1 MLNHFS
7 LSRAWQRHSLSWSKC
22 ISHPICLHSRHTS
35 QDQRL
40 WSLSDEKS
48 SQPYTSHVEN
58 KFQASKNKRTFCLS
72 DLSLQ
77 IAKLWL
83 TRPMLKNCL
92 SLKATRRS
100 TSATCNQATK
110 AHDKILDQAIVTQ
123 ASRTSGPS
131 KYDSCDYSLCE
142 NFTSHQ
148 RARIESNSP
157 NTRFKEHRLQSS
169 VKTVQ
174 LWTIQQALG
183 KTRFQASAH
192 SQEKHT
198 R

>member
-1 MLNHFS
+1 M
-7 LSRAWQRHSLSWSKC
+7 
-22 ISHPICLHSRHTS
+22 
-35 QDQRL
+35 
-40 WSLSDEKS
+40 
-48 SQPYTSHVEN
+48 EN
-58 KFQASKNKRTFCLS
+58 EFQASKNKRTFCLS
-72 DLSLQ
+72 NLCLQ
-77 IAKLWL
+77 TAKLRL

-123 ASRTSGPS
+123 ASRTIRS
-131 KYDSCDYSLCE
+131 KQVWQLWLLTVWEFHITLAGKD
-142 NFTSHQ
+142 
-148 RARIESNSP
+148 RINSP

-183 KTRFQASAH
+183 KTRFQASAD
-192 SQEKHT
+192 SPENTPDGNQANKCFSLWPKDQIALNCYQTQALRTTGSEQV
-198 R
+198 

>member
-1 MLNHFS
+1 M
-7 LSRAWQRHSLSWSKC
+7 
-22 ISHPICLHSRHTS
+22 
-35 QDQRL
+35 
-40 WSLSDEKS
+40 
-48 SQPYTSHVEN
+48 EN
-58 KFQASKNKRTFCLS
+58 EFQASKNKRTFCLS
-72 DLSLQ
+72 NLCLQ
-77 IAKLWL
+77 TAKLRL

-148 RARIESNSP
+148 RARIESISP

-192 SQEKHT
+192 SQENTPDSNQANKCFSLWPKDQIALNCYQT
-198 R
+198 QALRTTGSKQV

>member
-48 SQPYTSHVEN
+48 SQPYTSYMEN
-58 KFQASKNKRTFCLS
+58 KFQASKNKQTFCLS
-72 DLSLQ
+72 DLCLQ
-77 IAKLWL
+77 TTKLWL

-123 ASRTSGPS
+123 ASRTIRS
-131 KYDSCDYSLCE
+131 K
-142 NFTSHQ
+142 Q
-148 RARIESNSP
+148 
-157 NTRFKEHRLQSS
+157 
-169 VKTVQ
+169 VWQ
-174 LWTIQQALG
+174 LWLLTVWEFHITLAG
-183 KTRFQASAH
+183 KDRIKFT
-192 SQEKHT
+192 KHKI
-198 R
+198 

>member
-22 ISHPICLHSRHTS
+22 ISHPICLQFDTLHKK
-35 QDQRL
+35 QLL

-48 SQPYTSHVEN
+48 SQPYTSYMEN
-58 KFQASKNKRTFCLS
+58 EFQASKNKRTFCLS
-72 DLSLQ
+72 NLCLQ
-77 IAKLWL
+77 TAKLRL

-123 ASRTSGPS
+123 ASRTIRS
-131 KYDSCDYSLCE
+131 KQVWQLWLLTVWEFHITSAGKDRI
-142 NFTSHQ
+142 NFT
-148 RARIESNSP
+148 
-157 NTRFKEHRLQSS
+157 
-169 VKTVQ
+169 
-174 LWTIQQALG
+174 
-183 KTRFQASAH
+183 
-192 SQEKHT
+192 KHKI
-198 R
+198 